1 MMTLSDGQTRRL
13 AAGLGLSLLAFGAF
27 SIVAPRPFARL
38 FGFHEPDAEAI
49 TMLRSIGMR
58 DVAMGA
64 GLAEAAARGKPY
76 AAWLL
81 ARAVADGGDAAA
93 ISIAATQGKHDA
105 RFMALG
111 GMALAATLADTA
123 LWALARRKPSP
134 PAPHPEGEGSKNP
147 LTRRR

>member
-1 MMTLSDGQTRRL
+1 MMTLSDSQSRRL
-13 AAGLGLSLLAFGAF
+13 AAGLGLSLLAFGAY

-38 FGFHEPDAEAI
+38 FGFSEPDAEAI
-49 TMLRSIGMR
+49 TMMRSIGMR

-93 ISIAATQGKHDA
+93 ISIAAAKGKRDP

-111 GMALAATLADTA
+111 ALALAATLSDAA
-123 LWALARRKPSP
+123 LWALARRAK
-134 PAPHPEGEGSKNP
+134 A
-147 LTRRR
+147 